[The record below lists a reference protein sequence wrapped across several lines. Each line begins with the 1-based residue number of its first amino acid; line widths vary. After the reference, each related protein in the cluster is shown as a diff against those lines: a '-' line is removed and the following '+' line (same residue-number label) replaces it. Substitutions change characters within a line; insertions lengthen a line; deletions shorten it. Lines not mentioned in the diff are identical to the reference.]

1 MPQSS
6 SSPHA
11 LEARRRSKVQLR
23 AMRSASGD
31 DDLGW
36 DTRRPSDHNYIFVPN
51 WLLVDAD
58 DADEA
63 RMGEVFEKRKADLPM
78 IPAPPVRETPPGD
91 AEPVAKLDAYRL
103 PPRAD
108 ARRRDVLDVL
118 RVYDDE
124 LGVGVVTP
132 MHYVHVAGTGDGRA
146 CSATEPYPADRP
158 RPWPEPEPDRSVG
171 KGVDVIVIDT
181 GWMNMNGLTTRPLA
195 PYAGHGL
202 FAEAVLKSR
211 APGAKVT
218 RMEFPITS
226 GGAVKE
232 TDLADL
238 LARALAK
245 KPQVIS
251 MSAGCHTRHDL
262 PLKAFERVWR
272 NVPDIEKDQV
282 VVVTAAGND
291 ASPSPFYPAAS
302 TWTWGVGSLDRD
314 NKVSSF
320 SNYRQSADVFILGRG
335 HVNRFPRGTYVCQ
348 EPPHVGYRR
357 EFARSWARWS
367 GTSFAAPLLAGL
379 IAAHIPAF
387 AGTPAEAAKDLIRSK
402 RVWRNHP
409 LYGDYRKIRFDQI
422 R

>member
-1 MPQSS
+1 M
-6 SSPHA
+6 
-11 LEARRRSKVQLR
+11 R
-23 AMRSASGD
+23 AASGK

-36 DTRRPSDHNYIFVPN
+36 DTRRPSDHNYLFVPN

-63 RMGEVFEKRKADLPM
+63 RMVEVFEKRKNDLPM
-78 IPAPPVRETPPGD
+78 IPSPPERETPAGD
-91 AEPVAKLDAYRL
+91 DKPKIDKLDTYRL
-103 PPRAD
+103 PARTG

-118 RVYDDE
+118 RIYDDE

-146 CSATEPYPADRP
+146 CSATEPYPADRT
-158 RPWPEPEPDRSVG
+158 RPWPEPEQDKSVG
-171 KGVDVIVIDT
+171 EGVKVVMIDT
-181 GWMNMNGLTTRPLA
+181 GWMKASGPTTRQLP

-211 APGAKVT
+211 APRA
-218 RMEFPITS
+218 RIRRLEFPISS

-238 LARALAK
+238 LTQALAM

-251 MSAGCHTRHDL
+251 MSAGCHTRHDR
-262 PLKAFERVWR
+262 PLKSFERVWA
-272 NVPDIEKDQV
+272 NVPNIDKDQV

-302 TWTWGVGSLDRD
+302 DWTWGVGSLDRD

-348 EPPHVGYRR
+348 EPPHVGYSR
-357 EFARSWARWS
+357 EFVRAWARWS

-379 IAAHIPAF
+379 IAAYISENTNV
-387 AGTPAEAAKDLIRSK
+387 TPAQAAKDLIRSK

-422 R
+422 